1 MRLQRNEF
9 LIVTKMAAEQFNQII
24 NRPDLDEKKQR
35 KILLALVNDGEESY
49 QSEEKKGLVKVLRS
63 LLRQSGIEVEL
74 HLQWGVNRDGTP
86 KYLSGKEGTRCVFC
100 VHVSMVV
107 PGSV

>member
-1 MRLQRNEF
+1 MRLQRDEF
-9 LIVTKMAAEQFNQII
+9 LIVTKRSAEQFNLII
-24 NRPDLDEKKQR
+24 NRPDLDEAKQR
-35 KILLALVNDGEESY
+35 KIILALVNDGEEIYST
-49 QSEEKKGLVKVLRS
+49 EEKKGLVKVIRS

-86 KYLSGKEGTRCVFC
+86 KELSGKAGTRCVFC

-107 PGSV
+107 PGT